1 MDRRKFV
8 KTGMAGLTLIG
19 TGMLNISCSSSD
31 DENENNNGNGG
42 DDNGKNGGN
51 ETIKL
56 GDKVQLGETGLT
68 VPIMAMGTGT
78 SGWGGSSNQT
88 RMGMDKFVSLTKN
101 AYEREMRFYDM
112 AEAYGSHRFV
122 GEAIK
127 GMPREELTLLTK
139 ITSTKGLSASDTRS
153 RIDNFRREVGTDY
166 FDIILMHYM
175 TSGGWASSRQGA
187 MEGLVRLKEEGIV
200 KAVGISAHSL
210 DALREAAE
218 SPWVDVILAR
228 INPFQS
234 NMDGTPDSIK
244 EVLGTARRNGKG
256 VIGMKIFG
264 EGSRVKDEEREQSLR
279 FALTE
284 SNIHCMTIGFE
295 TIAQMNDAI
304 ARVVRIR
311 KEITDRSHL
320 DFCFL
325 LIFLKIII
333 INAI

>member
-1 MDRRKFV
+1 MDRRKFIRAGV
-8 KTGMAGLTLIG
+8 TGITIVG
-19 TGMLNISCSSSD
+19 TGLQNISCASSD
-31 DENENNNGNGG
+31 DQTDNANGNDNSANEDPDNNNTNMMLEGNVA
-42 DDNGKNGGN
+42 
-51 ETIKL
+51 L
-56 GDKVQLGETGLT
+56 GATGLT

-88 RMGMDKFVSLTKN
+88 RMGMDAFKSLAQN
-101 AYEREMRFYDM
+101 AYNRGMKFYDM

-139 ITSTKGLSASDTRS
+139 ITSTGGISASAARTK
-153 RIDNFRREVGTDY
+153 IDSFRLEVGTDY
-166 FDIILMHYM
+166 FDILLMHYM

-187 MEGLVRLKEEGIV
+187 MEGLARAKEDGIV

-210 DALREAAE
+210 DALCDAAD

-228 INPFQS
+228 INPFRS
-234 NMDGTPDSIK
+234 NMDGSVDQVK
-244 EVLGTARRNGKG
+244 EVLARARSNGKG

-284 SNIHCMTIGFE
+284 SNIHCMTIGYQSV
-295 TIAQMNDAI
+295 AQMNDAI

-311 KEITDRSHL
+311 KEI
-320 DFCFL
+320 
-325 LIFLKIII
+325 
-333 INAI
+333 NQ